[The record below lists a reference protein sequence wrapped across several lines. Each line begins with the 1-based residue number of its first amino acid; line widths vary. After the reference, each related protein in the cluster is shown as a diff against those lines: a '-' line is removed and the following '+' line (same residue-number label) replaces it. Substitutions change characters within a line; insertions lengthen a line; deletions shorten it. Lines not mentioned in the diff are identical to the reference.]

1 MVTKTGIKDKG
12 NNRRKKEVKKHG
24 YFLLLSYGIAL
35 MVTLLLSFI
44 LPKVYKS
51 TATIFKPTE
60 SETSLEWLK
69 ASSAT
74 KGFASS
80 LSSNIDLFLSIL
92 RSRSMQDKTIKKFD
106 LLEVYHL
113 KNMEEA
119 REELSRCAKIGIS
132 KEKMITI
139 TVCDRDPVR
148 AAAVANFYIENLDK
162 TIQTLNVGAAK
173 RNRLFIE
180 ERLGRTADSLNK
192 AEGELKDFQIKKK
205 IAASKDVSRMSEI
218 AGELEGKLI
227 NAKLELEILKE
238 YAASRHP
245 EVLKLK
251 NRINEIQ
258 KALVRL
264 PPTEEKLFKLLRK
277 IRSQETVYS
286 FLTNQLEQAKIAE
299 AKDTPVVQVL
309 DYAIVSDKPY
319 RPNLKLNLGIVSLVM
334 LSLGALFFFFDALR
348 YLGT

>member
-1 MVTKTGIKDKG
+1 MATKTGIKDKG
-12 NNRRKKEVKKHG
+12 NNRRKKAFRKHWR
-24 YFLLLSYGIAL
+24 FLLISYGIAL
-35 MVTLLLSFI
+35 VITLLLSFI

-51 TATIFKPTE
+51 TATIFRPTE
-60 SETSLEWLK
+60 TQTSLEWFK
-69 ASSAT
+69 ASSAA
-74 KGFASS
+74 KGFAST
-80 LSSNIDLFLSIL
+80 LSTNIDLFLSIL
-92 RSRSMQDKTIKKFD
+92 RSRSMQDRIIKKFD
-106 LLEVYHL
+106 LLKVYHL

-119 REELSRCAKIGIS
+119 RKELSYCAKIGIS

-139 TVCDRDPVR
+139 TVRDRDPVR
-148 AAAVANFYIENLDK
+148 AAAIANFYSENLDK
-162 TIQTLNVGAAK
+162 TIQTLNIGAAK

-180 ERLGRTADSLNK
+180 ERLKRTISSLNE
-192 AEGELKDFQIKKK
+192 AEEELKDFQIKKK
-205 IAASKDVSRMSEI
+205 TAVSREISQMSKI

-227 NAKLELEILKE
+227 NAKLELGILKE
-238 YAASRHP
+238 YAASKHP

-264 PPTEEKLFKLLRK
+264 PPTEEKLSKLLRK

-309 DYAIVSDKPY
+309 DYAIVSTQPY
-319 RPNLKLNLGIVSLVM
+319 RPNLKLNLGLVSLVM

>member
-1 MVTKTGIKDKG
+1 MATKTGIKDKG
-12 NNRRKKEVKKHG
+12 NNKRKKALKKHS
-24 YFLLLSYGIAL
+24 YFLLVSYGIAL
-35 MVTLLLSFI
+35 TVTLLLSFI

-51 TATIFKPTE
+51 TATIFRPSE

-74 KGFASS
+74 KGFAST
-80 LSSNIDLFLSIL
+80 LSTNIDLFLSIL
-92 RSRSMQDKTIKKFD
+92 RSRSMQDKIIEKFD

-119 REELSRCAKIGIS
+119 REELSCCAKIGIS

-139 TVCDRDPVR
+139 TVCDRGPVR
-148 AAAVANFYIENLDK
+148 AAAIANFYIENLDK
-162 TIQTLNVGAAK
+162 MIQTLNIGAAK

-180 ERLGRTADSLNK
+180 ERLKQTIKSLNK

-205 IAASKDVSRMSEI
+205 TVVSKDSSRMSEI

-227 NAKLELEILKE
+227 NAKLDLEILKE
-238 YAASRHP
+238 YAAGRHP

-264 PPTEEKLFKLLRK
+264 PPTEEKLSKLLRK

-309 DYAIVSDKPY
+309 DYAIVSDNPY